1 MWYELLDKRT
11 GEIIEANVLLIGKKP
26 TKVDRGFVKV
36 FIAFL
41 EDLIEDKE
49 ISGKA
54 VRLLLYML
62 KNLNHNTLE
71 VYINPKEAMEDL
83 QISNFTFYTWLKQLQ
98 EKGIIEKKATNL
110 FKLKPYTAIKGDTSK
125 TIEKEIERRERTRRK
140 TKR

>member
-11 GEIIEANVLLIGKKP
+11 GEVIEANVLLIGKRA
-26 TKVDRGFVKV
+26 TKIDRGFVKV
-36 FIAFL
+36 FVAFL

-71 VYINPKEAMEDL
+71 VYVNPREAIEDL
-83 QISNFTFYTWLKQLQ
+83 QISEKTFYIWLKQLQ
-98 EKGIIEKKATNL
+98 EKGIIEKKAINL
-110 FKLKPYTAIKGDTSK
+110 YQLKPYSAIKGYSS
-125 TIEKEIERRERTRRK
+125 IAMEKALEKLER
-140 TKR
+140 